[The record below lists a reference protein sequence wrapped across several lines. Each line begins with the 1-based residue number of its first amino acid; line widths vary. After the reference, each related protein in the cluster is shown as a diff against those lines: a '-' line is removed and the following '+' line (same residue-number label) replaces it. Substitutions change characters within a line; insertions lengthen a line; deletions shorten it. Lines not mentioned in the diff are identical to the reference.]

1 MEGAKFMIRYYV
13 KDLGAPGC
21 EMWVE
26 KNDQLEPW
34 CCWVV
39 MESWEDEHS
48 GGSFCH
54 LSMSRDCH
62 TRKEA
67 KVFMQELLEKK
78 ENENRSS

>member
-1 MEGAKFMIRYYV
+1 MEGAKSMIRYYV
-13 KDLGAPGC
+13 KDLGVPGC

-48 GGSFCH
+48 
-54 LSMSRDCH
+54 
-62 TRKEA
+62 
-67 KVFMQELLEKK
+67 
-78 ENENRSS
+78 